1 MRAVCLSHS
10 TSIVVWNNWLCPCV
24 HPLRRLLSPLLKHVF
39 GTSTEGV
46 YLHTRSDGQLFNL
59 DRLRA
64 KTKVRVTLIR
74 DMLFA
79 DDGAVTSITEQQLQ
93 CLMDRFSQACKDF
106 GLTISLKKTNVLGQD
121 LDISPLITIDSYE
134 LDVVHLTLVPP
145 SATTWATTCP
155 GCRNQP
161 AYREGHNN
169 VGPTDNSFL
178 GESQTDCGNQYS
190 SERSVHHQYTP
201 IRQWGMDNIC
211 QARAEAEQPP
221 HAQPTPHPRNYME
234 RKSCLMPR
242 SLNALVSPTCTRC
255 SDNEGCAGLAT
266 CAGWKMGAYRRT
278 SSMARLPQ
286 ARNL

>member
-1 MRAVCLSHS
+1 M
-10 TSIVVWNNWLCPCV
+10 
-24 HPLRRLLSPLLKHVF
+24 
-39 GTSTEGV
+39 

-178 GESQTDCGNQYS
+178 GESQTDVATNIAVNEACIISTLLYGSEAWTIYAKQERKLNS
-190 SERSVHHQYTP
+190 LHMRSLHLILGIIWSERV
-201 IRQWGMDNIC
+201 
-211 QARAEAEQPP
+211 A
-221 HAQPTPHPRNYME
+221 
-234 RKSCLMPR
+234 
-242 SLNALVSPTCTRC
+242 
-255 SDNEGCAGLAT
+255 
-266 CAGWKMGAYRRT
+266 
-278 SSMARLPQ
+278 
-286 ARNL
+286 

>member
-1 MRAVCLSHS
+1 MIWRQPSSMRAVCLNHS

-46 YLHTRSDGQLFNL
+46 YLHTRSDGHLFNL

-145 SATTWATTCP
+145 SATTWVTTCP

-161 AYREGHNN
+161 A
-169 VGPTDNSFL
+169 
-178 GESQTDCGNQYS
+178 
-190 SERSVHHQYTP
+190 
-201 IRQWGMDNIC
+201 
-211 QARAEAEQPP
+211 
-221 HAQPTPHPRNYME
+221 
-234 RKSCLMPR
+234 
-242 SLNALVSPTCTRC
+242 
-255 SDNEGCAGLAT
+255 
-266 CAGWKMGAYRRT
+266 
-278 SSMARLPQ
+278 
-286 ARNL
+286 